1 MNREELAKMI
11 QRRRELTAKLQAGTI
26 TREEAIELA
35 QILEKEKKLAEEQK
49 DFNALLAIIFF
60 LGLLAMY
67 LNKKQ

>member
-26 TREEAIELA
+26 SKEEAIELA
-35 QILEKEKKLAEEQK
+35 QILEQEKKLAEEQK

-60 LGLLAMY
+60 LGLLYA
-67 LNKKQ
+67 LTNKK

>member
-26 TREEAIELA
+26 TKEEAVELI

-60 LGLLAMY
+60 LGLLYA
-67 LNKKQ
+67 LTKEK